1 MWRRWKISS
10 MSPTQDYSREDLF
23 KQEYPMTDNEAFLST
38 GRPIFDPETLEW
50 YEQAICMKPIKRGE
64 LVGYNPP
71 YIQESPLGELRIYK
85 EPESNHQYVIGGD
98 TASEG
103 DYSALVVLDRNTME
117 QVALWWGHIDE
128 FELANVAYKLG
139 TYYNE
144 ALIGIERN
152 NMGVAVVKKLDELGY
167 KNQYRMEVL
176 DELGMK
182 VKDKLGWETN
192 TRTRPIL
199 ISDLNQVVF
208 ERQLIIRSSDIIGEM
223 KSFVKGPSGKP
234 EAQAGTHDDLV
245 IATGIAYQMYKSVP
259 ARIEPEDIYVRNY
272 KPNTTL
278 GSLKGSK

>member
-1 MWRRWKISS
+1 
-10 MSPTQDYSREDLF
+10 
-23 KQEYPMTDNEAFLST
+23 
-38 GRPIFDPETLEW
+38 
-50 YEQAICMKPIKRGE
+50 
-64 LVGYNPP
+64 
-71 YIQESPLGELRIYK
+71 
-85 EPESNHQYVIGGD
+85 
-98 TASEG
+98 
-103 DYSALVVLDRNTME
+103 
-117 QVALWWGHIDE
+117 
-128 FELANVAYKLG
+128 
-139 TYYNE
+139 
-144 ALIGIERN
+144 
-152 NMGVAVVKKLDELGY
+152 MGVAVVKKLDELGY

-223 KSFVKGPSGKP
+223 KSFVEGPSGKP

-278 GSLKGSK
+278 GSLKDSK

>member
-1 MWRRWKISS
+1 
-10 MSPTQDYSREDLF
+10 
-23 KQEYPMTDNEAFLST
+23 
-38 GRPIFDPETLEW
+38 
-50 YEQAICMKPIKRGE
+50 

-167 KNQYRMEVL
+167 RNQYRMEVL